1 MTGFLECGRIACGR
15 GRGRSGNKRRPCSGG
30 EFIEDGV
37 EGRGGR
43 GVFIEDGAEGRGGR
57 TFVEDGREE
66 RWGRWRG
73 VPNSFNALTAILS
86 LSVFCLLF
94 LLMLQ

>member
-43 GVFIEDGAEGRGGR
+43 GVFIEDGA
-57 TFVEDGREE
+57 
-66 RWGRWRG
+66 RG
-73 VPNSFNALTAILS
+73 VHMLKMVSKRDGGEYVIR
-86 LSVFCLLF
+86 
-94 LLMLQ
+94 LMY